1 LLTFLLLFLP
11 LLFTLVLGFG
21 WVEAHTT
28 WSKDGEKKTIPELQR
43 RLIEI
48 INLAKKE
55 KWKIPDNPPSKVP
68 VRKSWTPVG
77 TITKMAIKL
86 GTERDDMAANLDKRA
101 RVEWRDRNTRGEGDI
116 LQNIQALGDRT
127 IDKSFV
133 GTMIECYVSFDI
145 GTNPDG
151 TKKTT
156 CRWCR
161 AKVKAI
167 SNGKWLCANAR
178 TKCYEKNQA
187 AKLLWD
193 AVEECGLPE
202 STGIQELPPKLWN
215 KNVEGAWRRSL
226 TKETF
231 GL

>member
-151 TKKTT
+151 TKKPRVVGVVLRLKRLVMESGCVPMPGQNATRRT
-156 CRWCR
+156 RRLNCSGMRLRSVVYQR
-161 AKVKAI
+161 AREFR
-167 SNGKWLCANAR
+167 SYPR
-178 TKCYEKNQA
+178 S
-187 AKLLWD
+187 
-193 AVEECGLPE
+193 CGIRMLKGP
-202 STGIQELPPKLWN
+202 G
-215 KNVEGAWRRSL
+215 EGH
-226 TKETF
+226 
-231 GL
+231 